1 MKVSIRKAR
10 GADERRWRA
19 LWDAY
24 LRFNEEEP
32 SEELA
37 RRNWDRIIDDSSPLH
52 ALVAEDEKDGIIGIA
67 NFVIHE
73 SPWTIG
79 PVCYLSDLIVEPERR
94 GSGVGRLFIDWLLR
108 EKRIQ

>member
-1 MKVSIRKAR
+1 TCPHCVSDLFPYTTLFRS
-10 GADERRWRA
+10 
-19 LWDAY
+19 WDAY

-52 ALVAEDEKDGIIGIA
+52 ALVAEDEKGGIIGIA

-79 PVCYLSDLIVEPERR
+79 PVCYLSRSEEHTSELQ
-94 GSGVGRLFIDWLLR
+94 SR
-108 EKRIQ
+108 ENLVCR